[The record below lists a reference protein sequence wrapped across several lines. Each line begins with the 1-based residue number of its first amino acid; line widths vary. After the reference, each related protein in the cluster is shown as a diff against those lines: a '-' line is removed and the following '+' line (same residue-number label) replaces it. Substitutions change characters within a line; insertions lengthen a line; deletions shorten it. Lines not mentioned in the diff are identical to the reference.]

1 MPTSVPSAGSS
12 AQALIMATVY
22 ILKSVIGG
30 HHYIGCTE
38 DLQRRFRE
46 HNDGTVKSTCRYK
59 PWFVVLKQEYPSLS
73 EARMVESRLKKL
85 KRKDYIEKIITDGCI
100 KMGLGNK

>member
-1 MPTSVPSAGSS
+1 M
-12 AQALIMATVY
+12 
-22 ILKSVIGG
+22 
-30 HHYIGCTE
+30 
-38 DLQRRFRE
+38 
-46 HNDGTVKSTCRYK
+46 
-59 PWFVVLKQEYPSLS
+59 VLKQEYPSLS